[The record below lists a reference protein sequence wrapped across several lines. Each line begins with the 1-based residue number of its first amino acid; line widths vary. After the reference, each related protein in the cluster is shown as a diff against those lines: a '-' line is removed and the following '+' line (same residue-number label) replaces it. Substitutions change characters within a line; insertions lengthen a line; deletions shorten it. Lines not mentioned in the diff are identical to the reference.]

1 MAINFNF
8 NAYSERLDSILDFTE
23 LSLKVVVW
31 RVWWNLGLGF
41 YQWTREL
48 SIQSQTHELLSGFFS
63 RVFLFHLIFNN
74 ILFAWFL
81 LVFYLFVWIFLIM
94 PPKIRKY
101 DSGHEKRMKKKRAEA
116 LVESQRRSLNKLKL
130 LKSYLRSTMLQDRLN
145 GLALIAIE
153 NDILE
158 TVEYEDLIDDFA
170 SKSVRR
176 MTLFK

>member
-1 MAINFNF
+1 
-8 NAYSERLDSILDFTE
+8 
-23 LSLKVVVW
+23 
-31 RVWWNLGLGF
+31 
-41 YQWTREL
+41 
-48 SIQSQTHELLSGFFS
+48 
-63 RVFLFHLIFNN
+63 
-74 ILFAWFL
+74 
-81 LVFYLFVWIFLIM
+81 M